1 MGRTKQNAKGTNVGD
16 TISRQAAIDVFEDTT
31 FTKNEIRR
39 RLSEL
44 PPAQPE
50 IIRCGKCAHKDK
62 KIDYCHYLGITICE
76 CDYCSYAVR
85 RADELGNS

>member
-1 MGRTKQNAKGTNVGD
+1 MD
-16 TISRQAAIDVFEDTT
+16 SIDRQAAIDVFEDTT

-50 IIRCGKCAHKDK
+50 IIRCEECMYRNNTGASTHWLPCMEVATGDYWFCGSGKRA
-62 KIDYCHYLGITICE
+62 E
-76 CDYCSYAVR
+76 R
-85 RADELGNS
+85 REE